1 MRQNQIE
8 KTWHKH
14 LVDKLQD
21 RYGLSL
27 EQARFRAN
35 LWLQWIKEPP
45 FLSSDSDAPKDRLAS
60 SRPPHS
66 RSSES
71 KSAKAKRL
79 CPPQPRYGNLCRLA
93 NSNHPQSAPVPSLSS
108 HVFSK
113 DITQRD
119 AAGGPWVLQS
129 PNLIRISRVIVTRH
143 GHRRDPQTL

>member
-1 MRQNQIE
+1 MSEQITQRRNIEMRQNQIE

-45 FLSSDSDAPKDRLAS
+45 FLSSDSDAPNDRLAS
-60 SRPPHS
+60 SPPPHS

-79 CPPQPRYGNLCRLA
+79 
-93 NSNHPQSAPVPSLSS
+93 
-108 HVFSK
+108 
-113 DITQRD
+113 
-119 AAGGPWVLQS
+119 
-129 PNLIRISRVIVTRH
+129 
-143 GHRRDPQTL
+143 